1 MNNPGGMQRDALPHA
16 ADAESP
22 APRLILESLRVRRD
36 RVIATVRVGNPEF
49 ATTTPQLA
57 RQLVRIR
64 PDLPIHSCVNGRG
77 PTFGAVIANTPIPHV
92 LEHVVIDLQTA
103 VCTNPDRVFT
113 GVTRWIDRRAGRAQV
128 EVSYADDLVCLR
140 AFRDAVEL
148 LNSL

>member
-1 MNNPGGMQRDALPHA
+1 MNNPGGISRDERFGAVE
-16 ADAESP
+16 DGRP
-22 APRLILESLRVRRD
+22 APRLLLESLRVQRD
-36 RVIATVRVGNPEF
+36 RVVAAVRVGDPDS
-49 ATTTPQLA
+49 AMTTPQLA

-77 PTFGAVIANTPIPHV
+77 PTFGAVIEHTPLPHV

-103 VCTNPDRVFT
+103 SCADPDRVFT
-113 GVTRWIDRRAGRAQV
+113 GVTRWIDRRAGKAQV

>member
-1 MNNPGGMQRDALPHA
+1 MNNPSGIQRDTPPDA
-16 ADAESP
+16 AGGESQ
-22 APRLILESLRVRRD
+22 APRLVLESLRVRRD
-36 RVIATVRVGNPEF
+36 RVIATVRVGNPAL

-57 RQLVRIR
+57 RRLVRIR
-64 PDLPIHSCVNGRG
+64 PDLPIHACVNGRG

-103 VCTNPDRVFT
+103 ACKDPNRVFT

-140 AFRDAVEL
+140 AFRDAMEL

>member
-1 MNNPGGMQRDALPHA
+1 MNNPDGSRQDVRVDAAGGDG
-16 ADAESP
+16 P
-22 APRLILESLRVRRD
+22 APRLVLESLRVRRD
-36 RVIATVRVGNPEF
+36 RVIATVRVGDPKF
-49 ATTTPQLA
+49 ATTTPQFA

-77 PTFGAVIANTPIPHV
+77 PIFGAVIANTPLPHV

-103 VCTNPDRVFT
+103 SCTDPDRVFT
-113 GVTRWIDRRAGRAQV
+113 GVTRWVDRRAGRAQV
-128 EVSYADDLVCLR
+128 EVSYVDDLVCLR

>member
-1 MNNPGGMQRDALPHA
+1 M
-16 ADAESP
+16 
-22 APRLILESLRVRRD
+22 RRD
-36 RVIATVRVGNPEF
+36 RVVATVRVVDPDS
-49 ATTTPQLA
+49 AMTTPQFA

-77 PTFGAVIANTPIPHV
+77 PTFGAVIAHTPIPHV

-103 VCTNPDRVFT
+103 SCINPDRVFT
-113 GVTRWIDRRAGRAQV
+113 GVTRWIDRSAGRAQV

-140 AFRDAVEL
+140 AFRDAAEL